1 MTTFIRALLAGSF
14 LAPVI
19 IAAAPVAAH
28 DAPTDATSAVAGAA
42 ASPASADWVARSN
55 QYTQQ
60 LLEMQAQFQP
70 EGASQAGLE
79 QFDGLAMD
87 LGPKIGERYVA
98 ASRAMQD
105 EFKAALARE
114 TDPNL
119 KQDLAI
125 LIASLQ
131 QDIDGTQI
139 SDRLMLDWYDVPQ
152 MIFGN
157 INSLLD
163 DQVAP
168 ERRAKARELLERYT
182 GIHPGTTPL
191 TELAKARFADSR
203 ADGKIGPYRGD
214 LDDTL
219 PKIPTYIAGIREL
232 FAKYDI
238 AAPEALDALERQL
251 TEYGEWESATI
262 VPLARDSFRLPEE
275 LYAFRLRQ
283 VGIDIPPQELI
294 ERARRG
300 FYETR
305 AQMEMLAP
313 QVAAKLG
320 LPTSDYPSVIT
331 ALKQDRIPQDQL
343 EARYAQVLAQ
353 LEEVIRREK
362 IISLPDYPVLMRL
375 GSEAENAA
383 SPAPHMLPPRL
394 IGNTGERGQFVLTTG
409 PATSDSTGFD
419 DFNFA
424 AAAWTLSAHEG
435 RPGHELQF
443 AQMVERGVSQ
453 ARILYAFNSTNAEGW
468 ALYTEAEMLPHE
480 PVEGQLIALQHR
492 LLRAARAMLDPM
504 LNLGLTDV
512 ATAERVLRDEARF
525 SPAMVKQEVD
535 RYTFRMPGQAGSYF
549 YGYGRL
555 LDIRMEAE
563 LALGDKFD
571 RMAFNDFVV
580 GQGLLPLDLLAQAV
594 REQFV
599 PAQRGR

>member
-14 LAPVI
+14 MAPALI
-19 IAAAPVAAH
+19 AGAGPAAAQSASTEA
-28 DAPTDATSAVAGAA
+28 ATSA
-42 ASPASADWVARSN
+42 PATPDWIARSN
-55 QYTQQ
+55 GYTQQ
-60 LLEMQAQFQP
+60 VLAMQAKFQP
-70 EGASQAGLE
+70 EGASQTGLE

-87 LGPKIGERYVA
+87 LGPNIGPRYVA
-98 ASRAMQD
+98 ASAALQT
-105 EFKAALARE
+105 ELKTALARE
-114 TDPNL
+114 TDANL
-119 KQDLAI
+119 RQDLEI
-125 LIASLQ
+125 LIGSLQ

-139 SDRLMLDWYDVPQ
+139 SDRLMLDWYDIPQ
-152 MIFGN
+152 TVFSN
-157 INSLLD
+157 IAAVLD
-163 DQVAP
+163 DQIAP
-168 ERRAKARELLERYT
+168 ERRARAKELLERYT
-182 GIHPGTTPL
+182 GIFPGSTPL
-191 TELAKARFADSR
+191 TDLAKARFADSR
-203 ADGKIGPYRGD
+203 GEGKIGPYRGD
-214 LDDTL
+214 IDDAL
-219 PKIPTYIAGIREL
+219 PKIPTYVAGIREL
-232 FAKYDI
+232 FQKYDI
-238 AAPEALDALERQL
+238 AAPEALDAMERQF
-251 TEYGEWESATI
+251 TDYGRWESDT
-262 VPLARDSFRLPEE
+262 VLPLARDNFRVPEE
-275 LYAFRLRQ
+275 LYAFRLKRF
-283 VGIDIPPQELI
+283 GIDIPPEDLI

-305 AQMEMLAP
+305 AQMEMIAP
-313 QVAAKLG
+313 LVAAKLG
-320 LPTSDYPSVIT
+320 IASTDYPSVID
-331 ALKQDRIPQDQL
+331 ALKKDTIPKDQL
-343 EARYAQVLAQ
+343 ETRYAAVLGQ
-353 LEEVIRREK
+353 LEEIIRREK

-394 IGNTGERGQFVLTTG
+394 IGNTGERGQFVLTSG
-409 PATSDSTGFD
+409 PASSDGAGFD

-468 ALYTEAEMLPHE
+468 ALYTEAEMLPYE

-504 LNLGLTDV
+504 LNLGLTDI
-512 ATAERVLRDEARF
+512 ATAERILREEARF
-525 SPAMVKQEVD
+525 SPSMVKQEVD

-563 LALGDKFD
+563 LALGAKFD

-580 GQGLLPLDLLAQAV
+580 GQGLLPLDLLGKAV

-599 PAQRGR
+599 PAQLAKP